1 MNQKYLNAIS
11 LEKTKRRKGIEGRQT
26 GACAGIELGSPAL
39 LVDSLPGELPGKP
52 GWKVEKW
59 HSCELHHLKAN

>member
-26 GACAGIELGSPAL
+26 GACEGRKGQNT
-39 LVDSLPGELPGKP
+39 
-52 GWKVEKW
+52 WKL
-59 HSCELHHLKAN
+59 CLKKKKKKKRKKRYFLKCGFSYHES